1 MCLWGLFQ
9 TGGSEDVRQL
19 LGDWWSESGRGGEA
33 PRAPGGAGL
42 QEELG
47 SRRSW
52 AQEDDNI
59 KPACST
65 RMSIGGRVDE

>member
-9 TGGSEDVRQL
+9 TGGSEDVGQL

-33 PRAPGGAGL
+33 PWAPGGAGL

-52 AQEDDNI
+52 A
-59 KPACST
+59 P
-65 RMSIGGRVDE
+65 GGAGLRKMTTLSQHVLQG